1 MTVFYQVRQCA
12 GQGARFL
19 ALIGIVVTGL
29 VSTGQSIAQE
39 GDLVGLAQFEQPLAS
54 QFRNDSLA
62 DYQLPLTQPE
72 SGSTAFSPYQ
82 RDMLE
87 PAIEDGL
94 LAQENGNHSAAIA
107 AFDQALQITRVSYGL
122 YHESQIPLVESII
135 YSAMEMAAWDAVDDR
150 FTYLEHL
157 YRRLYDVDDPKLES
171 GLQKVSSFHV
181 NAFNIN
187 LDGRQ
192 EYHLRQAAR
201 LFQLRLEVAEHTLT
215 EDHPK
220 FDYLNQSIALS
231 RQHLYLLSNRH
242 KELLRLNARGNR
254 DNLLA
259 DLD

>member
-1 MTVFYQVRQCA
+1 MTLFYQVRLYSGHFARHLFACSTVLTASLLA
-12 GQGARFL
+12 GNS
-19 ALIGIVVTGL
+19 V
-29 VSTGQSIAQE
+29 AQE
-39 GDLVGLAQFEQPLAS
+39 ANLAS
-54 QFRNDSLA
+54 LPQIEPALASGFRNISLD
-62 DYQLPLTQPE
+62 DYPLPALSQELAT
-72 SGSTAFSPYQ
+72 SAFSPYD
-82 RDMLE
+82 RDGLE

-94 LAQENGNHSAAIA
+94 LAQENGNHQAAIA
-107 AFDQALQITRVSYGL
+107 AFDHALQITRVSYGL
-122 YHESQIPLVESII
+122 YHESQIPLLESII

-157 YRRLYDVDDPKLES
+157 YRRLYDVDDPQLES

-187 LDGRQ
+187 LDGKQ

-201 LFQLRLEVAEHTLT
+201 IFQLRLEVAEHTLA

-220 FDYLNQSIALS
+220 FDYLNESIALS

-242 KELLRLNARGNR
+242 KELLRLNAQGNR